1 VTSAVGVDLGGTK
14 VLTVLVDGDEVVA
27 EAKANTPTGGPDAV
41 VAAIVECVERL
52 GADRTHAVGI
62 GAPGVVDVAAGTVG
76 SAPNLV
82 GFDQPVPLAAMVA
95 ERLRTDRVLLDN
107 DANVGTL
114 AEHRLGAGR
123 TSRDLLG
130 VFVGTGVG
138 GGLVLDGDLRH
149 GPGGL
154 AGEIGHVVV
163 EEGGR
168 LCGCGR
174 LGHLEAY
181 AGRSGI
187 EREARARHAAG
198 RSTALVDLA
207 GSGRMKSSVIAKAL
221 AAGDEVALE
230 LLDRAVAS
238 LGAALA
244 SAVAFVD
251 VDLVVMGGGL
261 ADRLGAAFVGRVEQA
276 TRERLFVPTGPVR
289 VVPAALGERAGAI
302 GASLLVRD
310 R

>member
-1 VTSAVGVDLGGTK
+1 MTRAVGVDLGGTK
-14 VLTVLVDGDEVVA
+14 VLAALVDDGEVVA
-27 EAKANTPTGGPDAV
+27 EAKANTPTGGPDTV
-41 VAAIVECVERL
+41 VDTIVDCIGRL
-52 GADRTHAVGI
+52 DAGSVKAVGI
-62 GAPGVVDVAAGTVG
+62 GAPGVVDVTGGTVG

-95 ERLRTDRVLLDN
+95 DRLGLDRVVLDN

-114 AEHRLGAGR
+114 AEHRLGAGQV
-123 TSRDLLG
+123 SHDLLG

-138 GGLVLDGDLRH
+138 GGLVLDGKLRH

-163 EEGGR
+163 VEDGAR
-168 LCGCGR
+168 CGCGR

-187 EREARARHAAG
+187 EREARARHAGG

-230 LLDRAVAS
+230 LLDRAVAA

-251 VDLVVMGGGL
+251 IDLVVMGGGL
-261 ADRLGAAFVGRVEQA
+261 ADRLGAGFVGRVEQA

-289 VVPAALGERAGAI
+289 VVPAGLGERAGAV
-302 GASLLVRD
+302 GAALLVAEG
-310 R
+310 